1 MILCAHSNEDHSSP
15 CTIYNSLNSS
25 CFSGNETGR
34 ESTLFF
40 GNKWKLD
47 YSLIFSKVGNG
58 NGNEVMRMGG
68 NGTRTSFHHISNFE
82 LPWVVLSDLATY
94 SITRRIRA
102 ASLRRL
108 SFLFAISLHCFS
120 LCLLRSIAA
129 MLASTM
135 TFTRQRSVDCVLL
148 QWMFLYGEYIK
159 RGQGRQSVVKI
170 GGAQTRR
177 GLGAKPP
184 EAKGY
189 YRIKFAFLVQLHR
202 CVLKKNCVLC
212 VCDKFAVSP
221 EKYQLKD
228 KSVFS
233 VFYHS

>member
-94 SITRRIRA
+94 SITRSIRA

-135 TFTRQRSVDCVLL
+135 TFTRQRSVACVLL

-159 RGQGRQSVVKI
+159 RGRGVNTSSRLEGPKRGGVSGQSPQK
-170 GGAQTRR
+170 
-177 GLGAKPP
+177 
-184 EAKGY
+184 
-189 YRIKFAFLVQLHR
+189 
-202 CVLKKNCVLC
+202 
-212 VCDKFAVSP
+212 
-221 EKYQLKD
+221 LKD
-228 KSVFS
+228 ITELNLNS
-233 VFYHS
+233 